1 VRREITAAAL
11 IAVAT
16 ASGCKENRWV
26 PRGRAEITLSE
37 IKMSGAAEVSRRID
51 SDEDF
56 ARSVLNGIASGD
68 SVWLDVASQLTPPS
82 AAAEA
87 SLAIALASALTHSP
101 RQVLSMAG
109 DKYPTEEV
117 CGMPFLRADSSKVVS
132 YYNDAVRAVSSVTD
146 SALVRVVDVCRIAL
160 DSSRSRRL
168 QRIDPSYV
176 IKNKPAPAPKRSRR

>member
-1 VRREITAAAL
+1 VRWEIIAAAL
-11 IAVAT
+11 IAIAT

-26 PRGRAEITLSE
+26 PHGRAEITLSE
-37 IKMSGAAEVSRRID
+37 IKLSGAPEVSRRID

-56 ARSVLNGIASGD
+56 ARSVLNGVASGD

-87 SLAIALASALTHSP
+87 SLAIALAAALPQAP
-101 RQVLSMAG
+101 RKVLSMVD

-117 CGMPFLRADSSKVVS
+117 CGMPFLRADSSEVVT

-146 SALVRVVDVCRIAL
+146 SALVTVVDVCRSAL

-168 QRIDPSYV
+168 QRIDPSYI
-176 IKNKPAPAPKRSRR
+176 IKNKPAPAPKRRR